1 VLPES
6 LKPAIR
12 AALRHHEIGPHSPY
26 RIAFAG
32 KGQSGGS
39 FGAMQ
44 GDLAAGPPVVRAT
57 FEAALAIAGL
67 APAEIA
73 HIVARLSVPVRRNPL
88 DDADTALVNIALA
101 EGHGLVDLMDETL
114 LETVLAD
121 LEGCL
126 AVAAAGGRRIA
137 PEGLLFM
144 ALWIN
149 MTGKPTTLLRW
160 LGGADIGRGIP
171 VAPDPVDA
179 GAMEA
184 YLRRQK
190 FYAENPQNW
199 AHMVRSVAAGLALVE
214 EPGGPIAGFS

>member
-67 APAEIA
+67 AREEIA
-73 HIVARLSVPVRRNPL
+73 RIVGRLAVPVRDNPL
-88 DDADTALVNIALA
+88 DAADTALVNLALS
-101 EGHGLVDLMDETL
+101 EGHGLVDVMDETL
-114 LETVLAD
+114 IETVHAD
-121 LEGCL
+121 LDGCL

-149 MTGKPTTLLRW
+149 MTGKPTALLRW

-171 VAPDPVDA
+171 VAPEAIDA
-179 GAMEA
+179 SAMEA

-190 FYAENPQNW
+190 FYAENPENW
-199 AHMVRSVAAGLALVE
+199 PHMVRSVAAGLALLE
-214 EPGGPIAGFS
+214 EPGGPITGL